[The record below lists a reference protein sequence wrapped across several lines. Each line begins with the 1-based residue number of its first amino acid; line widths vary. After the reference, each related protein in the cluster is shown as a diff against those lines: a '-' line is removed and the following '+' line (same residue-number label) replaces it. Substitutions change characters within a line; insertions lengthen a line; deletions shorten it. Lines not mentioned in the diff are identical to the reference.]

1 MQCRRGSTSPW
12 PADPL
17 TGAPACQNRPMEK
30 VPPSRGR
37 LWLVLGPLIVLV
49 IAAQLG
55 DAFAPTL
62 AVDHPLLLIILN
74 ARNRNLVL
82 VTNSLD
88 ALSFYTVGFL
98 RLVASDPLFYIL
110 GFWYGDA
117 GVKWVERRSS
127 SFGGLLRTW
136 ESMFARAAWPL
147 VAIAPNNF
155 ICLFAGAAGMA
166 PAVFIT
172 LNVIGTAVRLYLIR
186 VLGRTFEAP
195 IDSVLG
201 FIRDY
206 RIPLTILSV
215 SLVVLT
221 VVSDRRKGKGDIE
234 ALTHLEDDLGVGDD
248 EAIGPD
254 DGPAVG
260 DGDQGPTADR
270 E

>member
-1 MQCRRGSTSPW
+1 
-12 PADPL
+12 
-17 TGAPACQNRPMEK
+17 MEK
-30 VPPSRGR
+30 APPSRAR

-49 IAAQLG
+49 IAAQIG

-62 AVDHPLLLIILN
+62 AVDHPLLLITLN

-98 RLVASDPLFYIL
+98 RLLASDPLFYIL

-127 SFGGLLRTW
+127 SFGGMLRTW
-136 ESMFARAAWPL
+136 ESMFHKAAWPL

-166 PAVFIT
+166 PPVFVM
-172 LNVIGTAVRLYLIR
+172 LNVVGTVVRLYLIR
-186 VLGRTFEAP
+186 ILGEAFEKPIEAVL
-195 IDSVLG
+195 D

-206 RIPLTILSV
+206 RLPLTALSIT
-215 SLVVLT
+215 LVAIT
-221 VVSDRRKGKGDIE
+221 VIADRRSGKGELEALIDIE
-234 ALTHLEDDLGVGDD
+234 DELGVEEHPVPDAAAPPEPPDPPPPADD
-248 EAIGPD
+248 ASPS
-254 DGPAVG
+254 
-260 DGDQGPTADR
+260 
-270 E
+270 

>member
-1 MQCRRGSTSPW
+1 
-12 PADPL
+12 
-17 TGAPACQNRPMEK
+17 MEK
-30 VPPSRGR
+30 APPSRAR

-62 AVDHPLLLIILN
+62 AVDHPLLLITLN
-74 ARNRNLVL
+74 ARNRNLIL

-98 RLVASDPLFYIL
+98 RLLASDPLFYIL

-127 SFGGLLRTW
+127 NAGNFLRTW
-136 ESMFARAAWPL
+136 EWMFQKAAIPL

-166 PAVFIT
+166 PAVFLT
-172 LNVIGTAVRLYLIR
+172 LNVIGTAVRLVLIR
-186 VLGRTFEAP
+186 LLGETFEAP
-195 IDSVLG
+195 IESVLD

-206 RIPLTILSV
+206 RIPLTALTIG
-215 SLVVLT
+215 LVVVT
-221 VVSDRRKGKGDIE
+221 VVIDRRSGKGELE
-234 ALTHLEDDLGVGDD
+234 ALTSIEDELGTAEDPADDPPPDPSPTGD
-248 EAIGPD
+248 
-254 DGPAVG
+254 
-260 DGDQGPTADR
+260 PTPG
-270 E
+270 

>member
-1 MQCRRGSTSPW
+1 
-12 PADPL
+12 
-17 TGAPACQNRPMEK
+17 MEK
-30 VPPSRGR
+30 APPSRAR

-62 AVDHPLLLIILN
+62 AVDHPLLLITLN
-74 ARNRNLVL
+74 ARNRNLIL

-98 RLVASDPLFYIL
+98 RLLASDPLFYIL

-127 SFGGLLRTW
+127 NAGNFLRTW
-136 ESMFARAAWPL
+136 EWMFQKAAIPL

-166 PAVFIT
+166 PAVFLT
-172 LNVIGTAVRLYLIR
+172 LNVIGTAVRLVLIR
-186 VLGRTFEAP
+186 ILGETFEAP
-195 IDSVLG
+195 IEAILD

-206 RIPLTILSV
+206 RIPLTALSIGIVVVTVIL
-215 SLVVLT
+215 
-221 VVSDRRKGKGDIE
+221 DRRSGKGELE
-234 ALTHLEDDLGVGDD
+234 ALTSIEDELGTAEDPAEDPADD
-248 EAIGPD
+248 PPD
-254 DGPAVG
+254 PSPSEDPAPG
-260 DGDQGPTADR
+260 
-270 E
+270 